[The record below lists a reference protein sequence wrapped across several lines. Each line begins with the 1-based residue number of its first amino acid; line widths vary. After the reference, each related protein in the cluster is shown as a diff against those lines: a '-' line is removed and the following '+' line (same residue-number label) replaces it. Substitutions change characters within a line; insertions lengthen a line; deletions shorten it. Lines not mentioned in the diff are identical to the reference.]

1 MWVML
6 FRLMLCL
13 FRLMLFLP
21 VVGDAFSSDA
31 FRAMFFVVV
40 LIGDA
45 FSIDVFSSDAVSC
58 CSG

>member
-1 MWVML
+1 ML
-6 FRLMLCL
+6 I
-13 FRLMLFLP
+13 P
-21 VVGDAFSSDA
+21 AVVGDAFSCYA